1 MPASRR
7 EFLGMLA
14 STGLKAGGGVQTVRG
29 EVPVADLGTTLPHE
43 HVMVDFIGAD
53 RVSPSRYDRE
63 QVFRAA
69 LPKLLELRRRGCRT
83 MLECTPAWLGRDV
96 VLLESLSQAA
106 DLNLITN
113 TGFYG
118 AADDK
123 YLPKLAFDQPASELA
138 AIWIK
143 EAREG
148 IDGTRI
154 KPGFMKLGVD
164 AGPLSAVDR
173 KLIQAGAICH
183 LATGLRLHVHT
194 GPAVPAVEII
204 EELKLRGVPASA
216 YVWVHAQAEKDPEAR
231 LAAARAGAWVSLDG
245 VNADSLEGHVTAVS
259 ALASAGYLRQILV
272 SQDSGWYH
280 VGEPGGG
287 DFRGYTYLF
296 DTFVPALRKAGFD
309 ESQIRTLT
317 VENPARVLSR

>member
-1 MPASRR
+1 
-7 EFLGMLA
+7 
-14 STGLKAGGGVQTVRG
+14 
-29 EVPVADLGTTLPHE
+29 
-43 HVMVDFIGAD
+43 MVDFAGAE

-69 LPKLLELRRRGCRT
+69 LPKLMELKGRGCRT

-96 VLLESLSQAA
+96 ALLQSLSQAA
-106 DLNLITN
+106 DLNLVTN

-118 AADDK
+118 AAEDK
-123 YLPKLAFDQPASELA
+123 YLPKIAFDLPAGELA

-143 EAREG
+143 EAKEG

-154 KPGFMKLGVD
+154 KPGFVKLGVD
-164 AGPLSAVDR
+164 GGSLSVVDR
-173 KLIQAGAICH
+173 KLIEAGAICH

-194 GPAVPAVEII
+194 GPAVPALEII
-204 EELKLRGVPASA
+204 AELKRRGVPASA
-216 YVWVHAQAEKDPEAR
+216 YVWVHAQAEKDPAAHLE
-231 LAAARAGAWVSLDG
+231 AARAGAWVSLDG
-245 VNADSLEGHVTAVS
+245 VNAESVDIHVKAVT
-259 ALASAGYLRQILV
+259 ALASAGYLRQVLV

-296 DTFVPALRKAGFD
+296 DTFLPALRKAGFD
-309 ESQIRTLT
+309 ENQIRTLT
-317 VENPARVLSR
+317 VENAARVLRR